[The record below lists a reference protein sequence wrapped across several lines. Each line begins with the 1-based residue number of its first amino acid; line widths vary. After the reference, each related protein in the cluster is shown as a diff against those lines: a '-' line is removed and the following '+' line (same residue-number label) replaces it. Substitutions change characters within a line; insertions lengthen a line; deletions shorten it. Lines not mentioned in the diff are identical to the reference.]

1 MMAKQDKYID
11 LMQFPHNDK
20 GQISWK
26 DSVGTVAEF
35 FYNGERHELEILERI
50 NKDYFKIRVDDLII
64 DRVCTTKIKCLM
76 FDHMFYK
83 PDYLY
88 SIGDVVNGLLIV
100 DYTSIKR
107 KTTKVNVKA
116 YKVKCVKDGYEF
128 VSEEFNIKNGH
139 GCPVCSSAI
148 VVKGINDIATTDPH
162 LAKLFVDKNDTYKYS
177 RKSDAEVVVECPNC
191 HCRKTMKVSQL
202 TILGHVSCNM
212 CSDGVSYPNKF
223 AHELFSQ
230 LSSQYIKY
238 KYEYSPDWAK
248 PYFYDNYIK
257 LRDGKE
263 IVVEMD
269 GGFHYK
275 DGCYKDFKP
284 TNDTAKDELCKKN
297 GIIMIRIN
305 CDYTKVDSRF
315 EHIKTNTERSL
326 NSYFDLSRVDW
337 DKCDVAGNSSLFKQ
351 VIDYYN
357 NNKKASLHYIASHF
371 DIHIE
376 TLYRYLRNAERLGM
390 CTYIRNDQNR
400 INNSQPIAMYTLDGE
415 LIGIY
420 KSTRIIEESF
430 PEKDF
435 RRESMRQNM
444 HMNKPYK
451 GYMFKP
457 ASYEEYLAFDEND
470 YKINLVEV

>member
-1 MMAKQDKYID
+1 MKAKQDKYID
-11 LMQFPHNDK
+11 LMQFPHNGK

-50 NKDYFKIRVDDLII
+50 NKNHLKIRVDDIVI
-64 DRVCTTKIKCLM
+64 EKAHPDKITKLM
-76 FDHMFYK
+76 FKNLFYK
-83 PDYLY
+83 PNYDY
-88 SIGDVVNGLLIV
+88 DVGATINNLVILEQCIVKRNGVNA
-100 DYTSIKR
+100 
-107 KTTKVNVKA
+107 KA
-116 YKVKCVKDGYEF
+116 YRVKCLVDGYEF
-128 VSEEFNIKNGH
+128 VSNEINLRNGH
-139 GCPVCSSAI
+139 GCPVCSSTI
-148 VVKGINDIATTDPH
+148 VVKGINDIATTDPR

-177 RKSDAEVVVECPNC
+177 RKSDAEVIVECPNC
-191 HCRKTMKVSQL
+191 HCRKTMKISQL
-202 TILGHVSCNM
+202 TLLGHVSCNM

-230 LSSQYIKY
+230 LSGQYIEY

-248 PYFYDNYIK
+248 TYFYDNYIK
-257 LRDGKE
+257 LYDGRE

-275 DGCYKDFKP
+275 DGYYKNFKP
-284 TNDTAKDELCKKN
+284 TNDAAKDELCKEN
-297 GIIMIRIN
+297 DIIMIRIN
-305 CDYTKVDSRF
+305 CDYIQVDSRF
-315 EHIKTNTERSL
+315 EYIKTNTEHSL
-326 NSYFDLSRVDW
+326 NSYFDLSHVDW

-351 VIDYYN
+351 VINYYN
-357 NNKKASLHYIASHF
+357 HNKKVSLHDIASHF
-371 DIHIE
+371 DINIE
-376 TLYRYLRNAERLGM
+376 TLYRYLRSAERLGM

-400 INNSQPIAMYTLDGE
+400 INNSQPIAMYTLDGD

-435 RRESMRQNM
+435 RRESIRQNM

-451 GYMFKP
+451 GYVFKP
-457 ASYEEYLAFDEND
+457 ASYEEYLAFDEKD
-470 YKINLVEV
+470 YKTNLIGV